1 MVVTPPGHVGESGLA
16 IINAL
21 ARLDIYEQ
29 ASRID
34 SLECLLICTNPMES
48 RDPHRLLVVLLAVPY
63 DAISGCGV

>member
-48 RDPHRLLVVLLAVPY
+48 RDPHRLLAILLAATC
-63 DAISGCGV
+63 DAISGRV